1 MEGFMDDEIK
11 KMLIEGYRKTDPEEF
26 EREAARL
33 FITAQENTNHV
44 YKSLMEKILK
54 EYQTNPLKDSIF
66 VIFRFYKSYYNSG
79 MGEIIRKY
87 YLDKFAYDLSELTE
101 TCNTKYGNEVYWT
114 EVGPYLKSLLIR
126 KIQKDGFTV
135 DTQYDRVEIST
146 DEFRR
151 VMNKLIAED
160 NQKRR

>member
-1 MEGFMDDEIK
+1 MDDEIK
-11 KMLIEGYRKTDPEEF
+11 KMLIEGYKKTDPEEF

-33 FITAQENTNHV
+33 FIKAQENTNHV
-44 YKSLMEKILK
+44 YKHLMKEILK

-66 VIFRFYKSYYNSG
+66 VSFKFYETYHNSG
-79 MGEIIRKY
+79 MHEIICEY
-87 YLDKFAYDLSELTE
+87 YLDKFAYNLNELTE

-114 EVGPYLKSLLIR
+114 EVGPCLISLLR
-126 KIQKDGFTV
+126 SKIKKDGFTFGI
-135 DTQYDRVEIST
+135 DTLHNYCIEIST

-151 VMNKLIAED
+151 VMNKFITED